1 MTRLRASL
9 VAFTVGAVL
18 VVAVTALM
26 GWLAAIPVPSSL
38 LQPFKGHGAVAF
50 LVHTTLLVQV
60 PATVLSFA
68 VGLGM
73 FRVLGNSSMRLVLAC
88 SLPWLAYMA
97 VMSGQYFAS
106 VELPALVKL
115 GYLFSWQSLLG
126 LFTVPVGVWLAS
138 LLSGRDGSNPSIE
151 RTSLSW
157 LRQPKAAAHVERW
170 APANER

>member
-1 MTRLRASL
+1 
-9 VAFTVGAVL
+9 
-18 VVAVTALM
+18 
-26 GWLAAIPVPSSL
+26 
-38 LQPFKGHGAVAF
+38 
-50 LVHTTLLVQV
+50 
-60 PATVLSFA
+60 
-68 VGLGM
+68 
-73 FRVLGNSSMRLVLAC
+73 MRLVLAC

-115 GYLFSWQSLLG
+115 GYLFSWQSVLG

-157 LRQPKAAAHVERW
+157 LRQPKAAAHVER
-170 APANER
+170 